1 MCELTVYIVGRLQ
14 VNNRLLV
21 IKFSD
26 SQSHAWI
33 FNSMESGGRSGSI
46 ILVSFKGQLY
56 FSSQNVVNGNCSS
69 ISV

>member
-21 IKFSD
+21 IKFWD

-33 FNSMESGGRSGSI
+33 FNSMKSGGRSGSI
-46 ILVSFKGQLY
+46 PLVSLKSQLY
-56 FSSQNVVNGNCSS
+56 ISS
-69 ISV
+69 